1 MKKFKIFLLILL
13 IILGCVFLFWDDI
26 LDFYSGLSLRLS
38 ELEEVGTSLIEEVEK
53 HISTPPPLRI
63 EEENPQSFLTKT
75 GVIYWTNIQREKYNL
90 PTLKENTKL
99 NDSARLKAEDMF
111 GKQYFSHDS
120 PSGERVGDIV
130 ESTSYEFI
138 AIGENLAMGNFKN
151 DEELVRGWM
160 ESSGHRENILNSSYQ
175 EIGVAVIRDEFE
187 GELTWIAVQHFGKPL
202 TACSLPE
209 ETLKSE
215 IETNEEQ
222 IEAFQEVLNAIRI
235 QIKKVRP
242 KRGPLYDELIEQYN
256 SVVNQYNNLIIET
269 ENLIKEYNI
278 QVKLF
283 NECATGG

>member
-1 MKKFKIFLLILL
+1 LL